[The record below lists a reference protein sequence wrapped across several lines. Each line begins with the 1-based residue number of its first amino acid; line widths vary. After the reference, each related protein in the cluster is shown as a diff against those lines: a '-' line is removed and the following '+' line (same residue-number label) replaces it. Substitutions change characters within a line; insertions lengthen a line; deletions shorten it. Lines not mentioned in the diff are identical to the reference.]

1 MASHVSAFIN
11 REDRGVGESWHK
23 RNATSRRLPFLLDII
38 QTVAAQLTDCP
49 IHKVAAQYDI
59 LGIVMKHRVAS
70 L

>member
-1 MASHVSAFIN
+1 MASHVGAFIN
-11 REDRGVGESWHK
+11 REDRRIGESWHK